1 MKKKKSHK
9 FLYIAIITVLCIIIA
24 GLLFQLRISTYQ
36 NDFLQIDLKVK
47 ELTKTLNLPLIKEKR
62 IRGRF
67 LLAGPQQEETLSIPF
82 DYPLNTLLLQIQE
95 ELSLRLIKIHQLQE
109 NNLKDQYQIIVK
121 VGSES
126 RITHVLRFILKKVKI
141 ALLIDDF
148 GYSKSGVVDIFLEE
162 LNVPFTISVI
172 PGTPQA
178 KLVAEQANKN
188 GKEVIIHLPMQ
199 PKGEFNPDY
208 KWIILDNMSEE
219 EIKSIIKEAK
229 KDIPHAVG
237 LNNHMGSLITSEERP
252 MRSLLKALKE
262 EDLFFVDSKTSP
274 DSIAFTLAQEMGVK
288 STSRQVFLDNEKDI
302 DYIKNQ
308 FQQLISSAKKRGETL
323 GTGHVDIT
331 TGQALKEIV
340 ASLDKRRI
348 ELVYVSEI
356 VN

>member
-1 MKKKKSHK
+1 MKKKSHK

-24 GLLFQLRISTYQ
+24 GLFLQLRISTYQ

-47 ELTKTLNLPLIKEKR
+47 ELTKTLNLPLIKEKE

-67 LLAGPQQEETLSIPF
+67 FLSKLQQEKTLSIPF
-82 DYPLNTLLLQIQE
+82 DYPLDTLLLQIQE
-95 ELSLRLIKIHQLQE
+95 ELSLRLVKIHQLE
-109 NNLKDQYQIIVK
+109 EKNLKDQYQILVK

-126 RITHVLRFILKKVKI
+126 RTTHTLRFILKKAKI

-148 GYSKSGVVDIFLEE
+148 GYSKGGVVDVFLED
-162 LNVPFTISVI
+162 LDIPLTISVI

-178 KLVAEQANKN
+178 KFVAEQAHKS

-199 PKGEFNPDY
+199 PKGKFNPDY
-208 KWIILDNMSEE
+208 KWIILDTMSEE
-219 EIKSIIKEAK
+219 EIKSTIKGAR
-229 KDIPHAVG
+229 KDIPYAVG

-252 MRSLLKALKE
+252 MRALLKAVKE
-262 EDLFFVDSKTSP
+262 EDLFFVDSRTSP
-274 DSIAFTLAQEMGVK
+274 DSIAFALAQEMGVK
-288 STSRQVFLDNEKDI
+288 SISRQVFLDNEKDI
-302 DYIKNQ
+302 DYIKGQ
-308 FQQLISSAKKRGETL
+308 FQQLISSAKEKGKTL
-323 GTGHVDIT
+323 GMGHIDVT

-340 ASLDKRRI
+340 ASLDERKI

>member
-1 MKKKKSHK
+1 MKRKSHK

-24 GLLFQLRISTYQ
+24 GLFLQLRISTYQ

-47 ELTKTLNLPLIKEKR
+47 ELTKTLNLPLIKEKE

-67 LLAGPQQEETLSIPF
+67 FLSKLQQEKTLSIPF
-82 DYPLNTLLLQIQE
+82 DYPLDTLLLQIQE
-95 ELSLRLIKIHQLQE
+95 ELSLRLVKIHQLE
-109 NNLKDQYQIIVK
+109 EKNLKDQYQILVK

-126 RITHVLRFILKKVKI
+126 RTTHTLRFILKKAKI

-148 GYSKSGVVDIFLEE
+148 GYSKGGVVDVFLED
-162 LNVPFTISVI
+162 LDIPLTISVI

-178 KLVAEQANKN
+178 KFVAEQAHKS

-199 PKGEFNPDY
+199 PKGKFNPDY
-208 KWIILDNMSEE
+208 KWIILDTMSEE
-219 EIKSIIKEAK
+219 EIKSTIKGAR
-229 KDIPHAVG
+229 KDIPYAVG

-252 MRSLLKALKE
+252 MRALLKAVKE
-262 EDLFFVDSKTSP
+262 EDLFFVDSRTSP
-274 DSIAFTLAQEMGVK
+274 DSIAFALAQEMGVK
-288 STSRQVFLDNEKDI
+288 SISRQVFLDNEKDI
-302 DYIKNQ
+302 DYIKGQ
-308 FQQLISSAKKRGETL
+308 FQQLISSAKEKGKTL
-323 GTGHVDIT
+323 GMGHIDVT

-340 ASLDKRRI
+340 ASLDERKI

>member
-1 MKKKKSHK
+1 M
-9 FLYIAIITVLCIIIA
+9 IIA
-24 GLLFQLRISTYQ
+24 GLFLQLRISVYQ
-36 NDFLQIDLKVK
+36 NDFLQIDSEVRGLA
-47 ELTKTLNLPLIKEKR
+47 ETLHLTLIKEEKA
-62 IRGRF
+62 RGIF
-67 LLAGPQQEETLSIPF
+67 LLAGPQQEKTLSIPF
-82 DYPLNTLLLQIQE
+82 DYPLDTLLLRIE
-95 ELSLRLIKIHQLQE
+95 KELSLRLVKIHRLQE
-109 NNLKDQYQIIVK
+109 ENLKDQYQILVK

-126 RITHVLRFILKKVKI
+126 RITHTLRFILKKVKI

-148 GYSKSGVVDIFLEE
+148 GYSKGGVVDVFLED
-162 LNVPFTISVI
+162 LSVPLTISVI

-178 KLVAEQANKN
+178 NLVAEQANKN

-219 EIKSIIKEAK
+219 EIKLTVKEARK
-229 KDIPHAVG
+229 NIPHAVG
-237 LNNHMGSLITSEERP
+237 LNNHMGSLITSKEGP
-252 MRSLLKALKE
+252 MRSLLEALKE

-274 DSIAFTLAQEMGVK
+274 DSIGFTLAQEMGVK

-302 DYIKNQ
+302 GYIKGQ
-308 FQQLISSAKKRGETL
+308 FQQLLSSAERKGRSM

-331 TGQALKEIV
+331 TGQALKEIL
-340 ASLDKRRI
+340 AILDKRKI

>member
-1 MKKKKSHK
+1 MKKKSHK

-24 GLLFQLRISTYQ
+24 GLFLQLRISTYQ

-47 ELTKTLNLPLIKEKR
+47 ELTKTLNLPLIKEKE

-67 LLAGPQQEETLSIPF
+67 FLSKLQQEKTLSIPF
-82 DYPLNTLLLQIQE
+82 DYPLDTLLLQIQE
-95 ELSLRLIKIHQLQE
+95 ELSLRLVKIHQLE
-109 NNLKDQYQIIVK
+109 EKNLKDQYQILVK

-126 RITHVLRFILKKVKI
+126 RTTHTLRFIFKKAKI

-148 GYSKSGVVDIFLEE
+148 GYSKGGVVDVFLED
-162 LNVPFTISVI
+162 LDIPLTISVI

-178 KLVAEQANKN
+178 KFVAEQANKN

-199 PKGEFNPDY
+199 PKGKFNPDY
-208 KWIILDNMSEE
+208 KWIILDTMSEE
-219 EIKSIIKEAK
+219 EIKSTIKGAR

-252 MRSLLKALKE
+252 MRALLKAVKE
-262 EDLFFVDSKTSP
+262 EDLFFVDSRTSP
-274 DSIAFTLAQEMGVK
+274 DSIAFALAQEMGVK
-288 STSRQVFLDNEKDI
+288 SISRQVFLDNEKDI
-302 DYIKNQ
+302 DYIKGQ
-308 FQQLISSAKKRGETL
+308 FQQLISSAKEKGKTL
-323 GTGHVDIT
+323 GMGHIDVT

-340 ASLDKRRI
+340 ASLDERKI

>member
-1 MKKKKSHK
+1 MKKKSHK

-24 GLLFQLRISTYQ
+24 GLFLQLRISTYQ

-47 ELTKTLNLPLIKEKR
+47 ELTKTLNLPLIKEKE

-67 LLAGPQQEETLSIPF
+67 FLSKLQQEKTLSIPF
-82 DYPLNTLLLQIQE
+82 DYPLDTLLLQIQE
-95 ELSLRLIKIHQLQE
+95 ELSLRLVKIHQLE
-109 NNLKDQYQIIVK
+109 EKNLKDQYQILVK

-126 RITHVLRFILKKVKI
+126 RTTHTLRFILKKAKI

-148 GYSKSGVVDIFLEE
+148 GYSKGGVVDVFLED
-162 LNVPFTISVI
+162 LDIPLTISVI

-178 KLVAEQANKN
+178 KFVAEQAHKS

-199 PKGEFNPDY
+199 PKGKFNPDY
-208 KWIILDNMSEE
+208 KWIIMDTMSEE
-219 EIKSIIKEAK
+219 EIKSTIKGAR
-229 KDIPHAVG
+229 KDIPYAVG

-252 MRSLLKALKE
+252 MRALLKAVKE
-262 EDLFFVDSKTSP
+262 EDLFFVDSRTSP
-274 DSIAFTLAQEMGVK
+274 DSIAFALAQEMGVK
-288 STSRQVFLDNEKDI
+288 SISRQVFLDNEKDI
-302 DYIKNQ
+302 DYIKGQ
-308 FQQLISSAKKRGETL
+308 FQQLISSAKEKGKTL
-323 GTGHVDIT
+323 GMGHIDVT

-340 ASLDKRRI
+340 ASLDERKI

>member
-1 MKKKKSHK
+1 MKKKSHK

-24 GLLFQLRISTYQ
+24 GLFLQLRISTYQ

-47 ELTKTLNLPLIKEKR
+47 ELTKTLNLPLIEEKE

-67 LLAGPQQEETLSIPF
+67 FLPELQQEKTLSIPF
-82 DYPLNTLLLQIQE
+82 DYPLDTLLLQIQE
-95 ELSLRLIKIHQLQE
+95 ELSLRLVKIHQLE
-109 NNLKDQYQIIVK
+109 EKDSKDQYQILAK

-126 RITHVLRFILKKVKI
+126 RTTHTLRFILKKVKI

-148 GYSKSGVVDIFLEE
+148 GYSKGRAVDIFLED
-162 LNVPFTISVI
+162 LDIPLTISVI

-178 KLVAEQANKN
+178 KSIAEQAHKS

-208 KWIILDNMSEE
+208 KWIILDKMSEE
-219 EIKSIIKEAK
+219 EIKSTIKEAR
-229 KDIPHAVG
+229 KDIPYAVG

-252 MRSLLKALKE
+252 MRALLKAVKE
-262 EDLFFVDSKTSP
+262 EDLFFVDSRTSP
-274 DSIAFTLAQEMGVK
+274 DSIAFALAQEMGVK
-288 STSRQVFLDNEKDI
+288 SISRQVFLDNEKDI
-302 DYIKNQ
+302 DYIKGQ
-308 FQQLISSAKKRGETL
+308 FQQLISSAKEKGKAL
-323 GTGHVDIT
+323 GMGHVDIT
-331 TGQALKEIV
+331 TGQALKEIA
-340 ASLDKRRI
+340 ASLDERKI